1 MSTTMT
7 TRYFTSSISGALF
20 RKGGEGDQVFVVQN
34 GTWRP
39 TEKIMRWMLGSADE
53 VDEVTEA
60 QARAFAPK
68 AFT

>member
-1 MSTTMT
+1 MSTTT
-7 TRYFTSSISGALF
+7 TRYFTSSIARSLF
-20 RKGGEGDQVFVVQN
+20 RKGDEGDQVFVQ

-39 TEKIMRWMLGSADE
+39 TERIMRWMLGSADD

-60 QARAFAPK
+60 QAREFVPE